1 MIREKTLR
9 IGIVVAMICAMVVLI
24 ACSSTSGGEPLQ
36 IVENDEP
43 EQHIKIPEEYVGSWL
58 VAASAEFADGK
69 LIAKKAEN
77 RGIVSVSEE
86 SIALYKDDYE
96 SEISS
101 NKYTIE
107 GGNVAIEFDDG
118 SYGTIGVAESGS
130 NGFSHRLKLGK
141 SRTVKSNRILHY
153 AIQPRTGYVWFRV
166 VPI

>member
-118 SYGTIGVAESGS
+118 PMHDRRSRIGS